1 MAREYAWLVNATY
14 DTGQVHLNLIGA
26 KDLDQIHWVDS
37 FQPYYLT
44 KQKKQGEI
52 VKKMDLF
59 TQNDLTLYKVNYL
72 GRAPKEI
79 DAWEMEVD
87 PALSYAYDKGLRF
100 GVLHRFE
107 GNTWVPD
114 VPLDNDQSLLFNKLF
129 DGIKDNDPLKYTLV
143 KEAYTYASQ
152 PVPRI
157 SQQKLGISENSSSEE
172 DYFNAFLL
180 SRIANL
186 PLPRTFRNYSVSGWV
201 RSMLNTYYRAHN
213 ILIPKPDE
221 LKLGDERKFV
231 TGALTIAPASGT
243 YFNMHVLDYESL
255 YPGCIDVFN
264 LSYETIRCP
273 HTECQQNQIPNLD
286 YHVCTKR
293 RGIYSAL
300 VGALRDLRIN
310 VFKPRAVHDA
320 EKSMGASARILKLFL
335 VSCFGVTIRIHGLA
349 SPLLGEAITAYGRY
363 VLQSTWDMANEMSLK
378 PRYGDTDSVFLD
390 NPAET
395 EVSKLIQMV
404 QNRFKLQLAHNR
416 VYPVCVLSAAKKA
429 YFGILPDGEPEIKG
443 LSIAKS
449 NSPTFFQLTFQKCL
463 KKLSEGRSSP
473 ADFDRAKLQV
483 PEVVKEA
490 IRELREGRVELSD
503 LEYRVELREDPQ
515 EKSRSKTLPQPYQ
528 AALLLNEKKPQ
539 RGEVVGFIKVHPFK
553 SEGRQFTVKPTVQV
567 RAGDVNV
574 GDYIRN
580 LISSLSQT
588 FEPMSIAINI
598 TATNLS
604 DFV

>member
-1 MAREYAWLVNATY
+1 
-14 DTGQVHLNLIGA
+14 
-26 KDLDQIHWVDS
+26 
-37 FQPYYLT
+37 
-44 KQKKQGEI
+44 
-52 VKKMDLF
+52 
-59 TQNDLTLYKVNYL
+59 
-72 GRAPKEI
+72 
-79 DAWEMEVD
+79 
-87 PALSYAYDKGLRF
+87 
-100 GVLHRFE
+100 
-107 GNTWVPD
+107 
-114 VPLDNDQSLLFNKLF
+114 
-129 DGIKDNDPLKYTLV
+129 
-143 KEAYTYASQ
+143 
-152 PVPRI
+152 
-157 SQQKLGISENSSSEE
+157 
-172 DYFNAFLL
+172 
-180 SRIANL
+180 
-186 PLPRTFRNYSVSGWV
+186 
-201 RSMLNTYYRAHN
+201 
-213 ILIPKPDE
+213 
-221 LKLGDERKFV
+221 
-231 TGALTIAPASGT
+231 
-243 YFNMHVLDYESL
+243 
-255 YPGCIDVFN
+255 
-264 LSYETIRCP
+264 
-273 HTECQQNQIPNLD
+273 
-286 YHVCTKR
+286 
-293 RGIYSAL
+293 
-300 VGALRDLRIN
+300 
-310 VFKPRAVHDA
+310 
-320 EKSMGASARILKLFL
+320 
-335 VSCFGVTIRIHGLA
+335 
-349 SPLLGEAITAYGRY
+349 
-363 VLQSTWDMANEMSLK
+363 
-378 PRYGDTDSVFLD
+378 
-390 NPAET
+390 
-395 EVSKLIQMV
+395 MV